1 MELWGERRFQ
11 ENEEMLLEEVMVEL
25 NLARDLT
32 WMIKFCW
39 HIFCI
44 HLLGLDLGVFKNMVI
59 VSTTFFCKQSFLR
72 ENNLLVVI

>member
-1 MELWGERRFQ
+1 
-11 ENEEMLLEEVMVEL
+11 MVEL

-44 HLLGLDLGVFKNMVI
+44 HLLGLDLGVFKNIVI

-72 ENNLLVVI
+72 ENNVSGNLNSETMHINTVYVRPNIQLN